1 MLIYQKPPQGIAI
14 SGGVDETADFSKASD
29 VLECDDVENDMR
41 VLTSTPKRRPNF
53 TEKLPDL
60 SVSCGTLNGHEETVL
75 DESMNIPTKVLTPK
89 RKHNFTEHGFNS
101 TPKTKKIKFLN
112 GKQTSVAKNGRRYS
126 LQDKNLALQIYLA
139 SPKAYGLIRKYFCLP
154 SKKTLRRS
162 LAAIDIEPGFIPSVE
177 KALKLVASKITPL
190 DKLCILSFDEMK
202 IKMGLSYHKKN
213 VIIGYENY
221 GSESSSKLATH
232 VLVFMVRGLCK
243 KWKQVI
249 GCFFFS

>member
-1 MLIYQKPPQGIAI
+1 MLIYQKPPQEIAI
-14 SGGVDETADFSKASD
+14 SGGIDETADFSKASD

-60 SVSCGTLNGHEETVL
+60 SVVTLNGHEETLL
-75 DESMNIPTKVLTPK
+75 DGSMNIPTKVLTPK

-101 TPKTKKIKFLN
+101 TPKTKKIKFLK
-112 GKQTSVAKNGRRYS
+112 GKQTSVAKNGRRFS
-126 LQDKNLALQIYLA
+126 LQDKILALQLYLA
-139 SPKAYGLIRKYFCLP
+139 SPKAYGLIRKYFCLA

-177 KALKLVASKITPL
+177 KSLKLVASKMTPL

-202 IKMGLSYHKKN
+202 IKMGLSYHKKMM
-213 VIIGYENY
+213 
-221 GSESSSKLATH
+221 SSLGMKI
-232 VLVFMVRGLCK
+232 MEVRTPP
-243 KWKQVI
+243 
-249 GCFFFS
+249 S